1 MAAVAD
7 SFSVATVR
15 APTVAKPSRSV
26 TLIFH
31 LLSVRAHR
39 LVSPDNEFPNLSDIS
54 GDEDDEGGS
63 LVNVS
68 LPMTPHHRGGNAAP
82 SAWRLYPVTPRTLGQ
97 TPGHPHSG
105 LHKIS
110 HRDGPAGNK
119 KRYAARDVWHFF
131 VENDKQRRECLL
143 CR

>member
-15 APTVAKPSRSV
+15 APTVVKPSRSV

-31 LLSVRAHR
+31 LLSVCAHR
-39 LVSPDNEFPNLSDIS
+39 LVSLDNEFPNLSDIS

-63 LVNVS
+63 LVNVL

-82 SAWRLYPVTPRTLGQ
+82 SAWRLYPVTPHTLGQ

-105 LHKIS
+105 LHKTS
-110 HRDGPAGNK
+110 HWDGPAGNK
-119 KRYAARDVWHFF
+119 ERYAAQDVWHFF
-131 VENDKQRRECLL
+131 VENDKRRRECLL